1 MNTALYLEL
10 VDAVARIDGPAEL
23 KLVAER
29 VAGTPMD
36 PLERRVLDRALRARG
51 EAIAIRRQTTT
62 PSVKGDATVDVRP
75 PVARG

>member
-10 VDAVARIDGPAEL
+10 VDAVARIDAPAEL

-29 VAGTPMD
+29 VAATPMD
-36 PLERRVLDRALRARG
+36 PLERRLLDRALRARG
-51 EAIAIRRQTTT
+51 EAIAIQRQTGA
-62 PSVKGDATVDVRP
+62 PPAMSDAAIDVQP